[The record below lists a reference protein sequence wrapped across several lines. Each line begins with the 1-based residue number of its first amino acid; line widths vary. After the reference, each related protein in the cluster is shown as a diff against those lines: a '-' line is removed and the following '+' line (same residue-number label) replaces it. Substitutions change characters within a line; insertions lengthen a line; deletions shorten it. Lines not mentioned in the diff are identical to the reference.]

1 MSETMKLFFSGLSL
15 QGPVVLQCDNAV
27 VHADREYL
35 RLPVATTLPAP
46 QSTEACYS
54 TKSGT
59 EPPRR
64 LPSRRRS
71 FPTKPVT
78 MLESKDLLKESL
90 ALRWQSRWN
99 AAPRHIS
106 NRRKDM
112 SLSPPVRKTFATRK
126 RELETLPRML
136 NLDDEKFIS
145 SCSSHNQDVRITALM
160 QEANLDAQTSCS
172 A

>member
-15 QGPVVLQCDNAV
+15 PGPVVLQCDNAV

-35 RLPVATTLPAP
+35 RLPRATTSPAP

-54 TKSGT
+54 TKNGT

-64 LPSRRRS
+64 LPSRRRL

-78 MLESKDLLKESL
+78 MLESKGLRKESL
-90 ALRWQSRWN
+90 ALRQQSRWN
-99 AAPRHIS
+99 AAPHQS
-106 NRRKDM
+106 KRRNDT

-126 RELETLPRML
+126 SELEPLPRML
-136 NLDDEKFIS
+136 NLDDENIVS
-145 SCSSHNQDVRITALM
+145 SCSSDNQYVRISALM